1 MDQPP
6 APADPRPDAAAVA
19 PCAPCAPEGRR
30 IGDGEGV
37 RVLFDAVLYP
47 HRSLGRT
54 GFWLILAIVAA
65 VGITIGGFF
74 VLQGAWPIFGFYGLD
89 LLLVWWALRSSYR
102 AGRRYEK
109 VRLTDRELVIERVD
123 PRGRREVLSLQPHW
137 LDVAMDD
144 PPEHE
149 SQVTLSS
156 HGRSVVVGSFLS
168 PPERLDFARALRRA
182 LERLREPPHLADA
195 PA

>member
-1 MDQPP
+1 M
-6 APADPRPDAAAVA
+6 
-19 PCAPCAPEGRR
+19 
-30 IGDGEGV
+30 
-37 RVLFDAVLYP
+37 LYP
-47 HRSLGRT
+47 HRSLAGPDS
-54 GFWLILAIVAA
+54 GLILAIVAA

-89 LLLVWWALRSSYR
+89 LLLVWWPCVSSYR

-149 SQVTLSS
+149 S
-156 HGRSVVVGSFLS
+156 R
-168 PPERLDFARALRRA
+168 
-182 LERLREPPHLADA
+182 
-195 PA
+195 